1 MSSIGTPYPTKVV
14 LILPLKH
21 PERLA
26 PFVEKCLIDGV
37 ELIAVVGD
45 GCLEI
50 EDQID
55 GLVFGDGSD
64 VDRFITTSSH
74 PSEPLADALNMAEVW
89 FTDGENR
96 VELVS
101 L

>member
-1 MSSIGTPYPTKVV
+1 MSSVEAAYPAKVV
-14 LILPLKH
+14 LMLPVKH

-26 PFVEKCLIDGV
+26 RFVEKCLIDGV

-45 GCLEI
+45 GCVEI
-50 EDQID
+50 EDRID
-55 GLVFGDGSD
+55 DLIVGDGSD
-64 VDRFITTSSH
+64 LERFITTSSH
-74 PSEPLADALNMAEVW
+74 PNEPLADALNMAEVW

>member
-1 MSSIGTPYPTKVV
+1 VSFIETAYPAKVV
-14 LILPLKH
+14 LMLPVKN

-26 PFVEKCLIDGV
+26 RFVEKCLIDGV

-45 GCLEI
+45 GCVEI

-55 GLVFGDGSD
+55 DLVVGDGSD
-64 VDRFITTSSH
+64 ADQFITTSSH
-74 PSEPLADALNMAEVW
+74 PGEPLGDALNMAEVW

>member
-1 MSSIGTPYPTKVV
+1 MNSDRSAYPAKVV
-14 LILPLKH
+14 LLLPIMR

-26 PFVEKCLIDGV
+26 PFVERCLIDRV

-45 GCLEI
+45 GCVEI
-50 EDQID
+50 EDEID
-55 GLVFGDGSD
+55 DLILGEGSD
-64 VDRFITTSSH
+64 KDRFITTSSH
-74 PSEPLADALNMAEVW
+74 PNEPLADALNMAEVW
-89 FTDGENR
+89 STDGENR

>member
-45 GCLEI
+45 GCVEI

-55 GLVFGDGSD
+55 DLVVGDGSD
-64 VDRFITTSSH
+64 ADRFITTSSH
-74 PSEPLADALNMAEVW
+74 PSELLGDALNMAEVW

>member
-1 MSSIGTPYPTKVV
+1 MSSIETAYPAKVV
-14 LILPLKH
+14 LMLPVKH

-45 GCLEI
+45 GCVKI
-50 EDQID
+50 EDKID
-55 GLVFGDGSD
+55 DLIVGDGSD
-64 VDRFITTSSH
+64 LERFITTSSH
-74 PSEPLADALNMAEVW
+74 PNEPLADALNMAEVW
-89 FTDGENR
+89 FTAGDNR

>member
-1 MSSIGTPYPTKVV
+1 MSSIETAYPAKVV
-14 LILPLKH
+14 LMLPVRN

-26 PFVEKCLIDGV
+26 LFVEKCLIDGV

-45 GCLEI
+45 GCVEI

-55 GLVFGDGSD
+55 NLIVGDGSD
-64 VDRFITTSSH
+64 LERFITTSSH
-74 PSEPLADALNMAEVW
+74 PNEPLADALNMAGAW

>member
-1 MSSIGTPYPTKVV
+1 VSSIETAYPAKVV
-14 LILPLKH
+14 LMLPVRN

-26 PFVEKCLIDGV
+26 LFVEKCLIDGV

-45 GCLEI
+45 GCVEI

-55 GLVFGDGSD
+55 NLIVGDGSD
-64 VDRFITTSSH
+64 LARFITTSSH
-74 PSEPLADALNMAEVW
+74 PNEPLADALNMAEVW

>member
-1 MSSIGTPYPTKVV
+1 M
-14 LILPLKH
+14 LPLKH

-37 ELIAVVGD
+37 ELIAVIGD
-45 GCLEI
+45 GCVEI

-55 GLVFGDGSD
+55 KLVVGNGSD
-64 VDRFITTSSH
+64 TDRFITTSSH
-74 PSEPLADALNMAEVW
+74 PGERLGDALNMAEVW